1 MQTTIIG
8 KKHITYVMDDDRC
21 TFPKLVDKNKN
32 GTDCFWEITVTENKI
47 YRKSYQHG
55 GKIREFPEIE
65 TTGKNI
71 GKKNETSDHEQ
82 ALSQA
87 HTLWSKKQDQG
98 YTIYQDTTQNTDA
111 KSDSDSKSTST
122 QLAVS
127 DLSQTRADTILLPM
141 LANKYHE
148 RGLKYLTL
156 PFGISPKLDGIRV
169 TAHFNKQ
176 GQINLYSRLGKP
188 FSFLDGIRTSLQ
200 LLLQGRNDIIIDGE
214 LYSHDLPFNQ
224 ISGAVRTKKTKSTSD
239 HLIELWIFD
248 IICHKDPLMGYGDR
262 MDLLKSLET
271 QYNERGGNKNLRFV
285 YYDVCHHH
293 EDLDKFHQYYVEQ
306 GFEGIM
312 CRNIAG
318 AYLPKNR
325 SNDLLKYKAFEDAE
339 FTITGAKP
347 GVGTERGAIVF
358 ECTCD
363 AGVFDVR
370 PRGSI
375 EKRREMYLSKH
386 KYIGKPLTVRYQ
398 PHTNQADQ
406 EADTGIPR
414 FPVGIDVRDYE

>member
-1 MQTTIIG
+1 M
-8 KKHITYVMDDDRC
+8 
-21 TFPKLVDKNKN
+21 
-32 GTDCFWEITVTENKI
+32 
-47 YRKSYQHG
+47 
-55 GKIREFPEIE
+55 
-65 TTGKNI
+65 
-71 GKKNETSDHEQ
+71 
-82 ALSQA
+82 
-87 HTLWSKKQDQG
+87 
-98 YTIYQDTTQNTDA
+98 
-111 KSDSDSKSTST
+111 
-122 QLAVS
+122 
-127 DLSQTRADTILLPM
+127 
-141 LANKYHE
+141 
-148 RGLKYLTL
+148 
-156 PFGISPKLDGIRV
+156 
-169 TAHFNKQ
+169 
-176 GQINLYSRLGKP
+176 
-188 FSFLDGIRTSLQ
+188 
-200 LLLQGRNDIIIDGE
+200 
-214 LYSHDLPFNQ
+214 
-224 ISGAVRTKKTKSTSD
+224 KTKGKYQK
-239 HLIELWIFD
+239 E
-248 IICHKDPLMGYGDR
+248 
-262 MDLLKSLET
+262 
-271 QYNERGGNKNLRFV
+271 
-285 YYDVCHHH
+285 H
-293 EDLDKFHQYYVEQ
+293 EHFHQYYVEQ